1 MAKKITK
8 LEAAKK
14 YYQGILAEAEATID
28 VYLDSATGIG
38 EHPQIMAELRKQIE
52 IYSDALDGID
62 TVTMLQRKRG
72 EDIPEH
78 LVDPMHIASG
88 APTPYS
94 PYAQSTTT

>member
-28 VYLDSATGIG
+28 VYLENASGIG

-62 TVTMLQRKRG
+62 AVTMLQRKRG
-72 EDIPEH
+72 ENTPRSLIDQYSIP
-78 LVDPMHIASG
+78 LDSKN
-88 APTPYS
+88 PYTT
-94 PYAQSTTT
+94 STTA